1 MARTDPRQAR
11 RRPGRR
17 SLLLLGAFTLLFA
30 SCENVFTTSLFS
42 FLQRDPSKLSPEQ
55 QVAYGRDALASG
67 DPEAMAEAYGLL
79 KDSDDP
85 ETQLLA
91 ADLALGA
98 VELEATLLEAASAED
113 PVATIEEALDDFTDE
128 DYAMMRE
135 AAALVDSADESVE
148 PSAEQYFFAAAGL
161 IAAAADENGGTA
173 GLDADPPPA
182 AVEEEVNQAKAFLD
196 AAAASLQANGE
207 STDVLEGVGE
217 AIGWSP

>member
-1 MARTDPRQAR
+1 MARTNAGQPR

-17 SLLLLGAFTLLFA
+17 LLPLLGAFTLLLA

-42 FLQRDPSKLSPEQ
+42 FLQRDPSRLSPEQ
-55 QVAYGRDALASG
+55 QVAYGRDAIASG
-67 DPEAMAEAYGLL
+67 DPEAMAEAYEHL

-98 VELEATLLEAASAED
+98 VELEETLLEVASADD
-113 PVATIEEALDDFTDE
+113 PVATLEDALDDLTDD
-128 DYAMMRE
+128 DYAMMRD

-148 PSAEQYFFAAAGL
+148 PTAEQYFFAAAGL

-173 GLDADPPPA
+173 G
-182 AVEEEVNQAKAFLD
+182 
-196 AAAASLQANGE
+196 
-207 STDVLEGVGE
+207 
-217 AIGWSP
+217 